1 MAFNPRGMI
10 SRVRGMICRQQPIC
24 FTPCEYKIRQDLPYS
39 MLFLLHG
46 GKWRSDG
53 CNLLPVPSAH
63 SVLSA
68 KLGIACYTAKFLK
81 VVGGHCPVFAMPE
94 RPRKT
99 TKSGEYAIYALF
111 SVYAVPTF
119 MSCKSRP
126 TYLHTYGLTDGRTTG
141 RIDHGVD
148 GLRDGL
154 PSHRMAIR
162 SLLYILSCALSVCME
177 NRAALDNTV
186 NPEKPLCSA

>member
-1 MAFNPRGMI
+1 MDIKFRGMVCRAHDI
-10 SRVRGMICRQQPIC
+10 VCRQRLISI
-24 FTPCEYKIRQDLPYS
+24 TPCEYKVRQKSPYS

-53 CNLLPVPSAH
+53 CNLLPVPSAY

-81 VVGGHCPVFAMPE
+81 EVGGHCPVFATPE
-94 RPRKT
+94 QPRKT
-99 TKSGEYAIYALF
+99 TKSGEFTIYAVF

-126 TYLHTYGLTDGRTTG
+126 TYLHTYILTYLHTYILTYLRTYRWKDYRTD
-141 RIDHGVD
+141 RP
-148 GLRDGL
+148 RDGL
-154 PSHRMAIR
+154 PAFTQDGYPYLI
-162 SLLYILSCALSVCME
+162 LLYILSCALSE
-177 NRAALDNTV
+177 
-186 NPEKPLCSA
+186 

>member
-1 MAFNPRGMI
+1 MVFNPRDII
-10 SRVRGMICRQQPIC
+10 SRVRGMICRQQLIC
-24 FTPCEYKIRQDLPYS
+24 FTPCEYKIRQDLPYP

-99 TKSGEYAIYALF
+99 TKSDEYAIYAMF
-111 SVYAVPTF
+111 SLYAVPTF

-126 TYLHTYGLTDGRTTG
+126 AYVGTYRWKDYWTDRPRDGWTTGWPAFLHTGRPY
-141 RIDHGVD
+141 V
-148 GLRDGL
+148 
-154 PSHRMAIR
+154 P
-162 SLLYILSCALSVCME
+162 LLYIYIA
-177 NRAALDNTV
+177 
-186 NPEKPLCSA
+186 LCSM

>member
-24 FTPCEYKIRQDLPYS
+24 FTPCEYKIRQDLPYP

-53 CNLLPVPSAH
+53 CNLLPVPSAY

-81 VVGGHCPVFAMPE
+81 EVGGHCPVFATPE

-99 TKSGEYAIYALF
+99 TKSGEYTIYAVF

-126 TYLHTYGLTDGRTTG
+126 TYLHTYILTYLRTYRWKDYRTDRPRDGWTTG
-141 RIDHGVD
+141 WPAFTQD
-148 GLRDGL
+148 GYPYL
-154 PSHRMAIR
+154 II
-162 SLLYILSCALSVCME
+162 YTE
-177 NRAALDNTV
+177 
-186 NPEKPLCSA
+186 LCT

>member
-24 FTPCEYKIRQDLPYS
+24 FTPCEYKIRQDLPYP

-63 SVLSA
+63 SALSA

-99 TKSGEYAIYALF
+99 TKSGEFTIYAVF
-111 SVYAVPTF
+111 SVYAVPAF

-126 TYLHTYGLTDGRTTG
+126 TYLRTYRWKDYGM
-141 RIDHGVD
+141 D
-148 GLRDGL
+148 GLRDGP
-154 PSHRMAIR
+154 PSHRTAILTFLYIHSLVLNVSTEYKTANDNTDCYVR
-162 SLLYILSCALSVCME
+162 SLC
-177 NRAALDNTV
+177 TV
-186 NPEKPLCSA
+186 KPLGRMGK

>member
-10 SRVRGMICRQQPIC
+10 SRVRGMICRQQLIC
-24 FTPCEYKIRQDLPYS
+24 FTPCEYKIRQDLPYP
-39 MLFLLHG
+39 MLFLLYG

-53 CNLLPVPSAH
+53 CNLLPAPSAH

-81 VVGGHCPVFAMPE
+81 VVGRHCPVFATPE
-94 RPRKT
+94 RPREK
-99 TKSGEYAIYALF
+99 TKSGEYAIYAVF

-126 TYLHTYGLTDGRTTG
+126 TYLRTYRWKDCGT
-141 RIDHGVD
+141 D

-154 PSHRMAIR
+154 PSFTQDGHTYLIIYTELCILCMHGKQSSLRQHRQ
-162 SLLYILSCALSVCME
+162 
-177 NRAALDNTV
+177 
-186 NPEKPLCSA
+186 P